1 MPTPSGTISLSNV
14 NTELGRSSTANISMN
29 EAAVRTLAG
38 VGGSGSII
46 TMDNLRGK
54 SNASVA
60 ISDQSALDY
69 SYLGNGGQGFA
80 RYQLNANGVAYR
92 TNFAGT
98 LIAIGGEWLT
108 SGSAGLFDAYATW
121 TGSAGNPGGVTG
133 TWQNLATTREWLI
146 YIEDGYASRTLAVQI
161 RLASS
166 GAVLDT
172 ATITF
177 EVDST
182 P

>member
-69 SYLGNGGQGFA
+69 SYLGNGGQGVA
-80 RYQLNANGVAYR
+80 R
-92 TNFAGT
+92 
-98 LIAIGGEWLT
+98 
-108 SGSAGLFDAYATW
+108 
-121 TGSAGNPGGVTG
+121 
-133 TWQNLATTREWLI
+133 
-146 YIEDGYASRTLAVQI
+146 
-161 RLASS
+161 
-166 GAVLDT
+166 
-172 ATITF
+172 
-177 EVDST
+177 
-182 P
+182 